1 MPFLKKINLDWDNL
15 SHEDE
20 HQFPF
25 QIPALRS
32 LRSLNLESN
41 VTFLTG
47 ENGSGKSTLLESIG
61 LCCGFS
67 IIGGK
72 DLVIQKEKDNVSL
85 ASIMK
90 LSWMPKVNSGFY
102 FRAETFD
109 AFANYIDE
117 LADDPFIGES
127 AYGPYGGKSLN
138 ERSHGQAFLT
148 FFNNRLDKKGLY
160 LLDEPES
167 ALSPQSQLAFM
178 RLIREMEQNGQ
189 AQFIIATHSP
199 MLMAYPNAQILHFSE
214 SSIDPIEYEETEHYS
229 LTRDFLNHR
238 ERYFD
243 MLFSDDE

>member
-1 MPFLKKINLDWDNL
+1 MSFLKRISLNWDSL

-25 QIPALRS
+25 QMPALRS
-32 LRSLNLESN
+32 ISTLSFESN

-61 LCCGFS
+61 LSCGFS

-72 DLVIQKEKDNVSL
+72 DLVIQKEKDNTLL

-90 LSWMPKVNSGFY
+90 LSWMPKVNNGFY

-117 LADDPFIGES
+117 LADDPFVGKS
-127 AYGPYGGKSLN
+127 AYSPYGGKSLN

-167 ALSPQSQLAFM
+167 ALSPQSQLSFL
-178 RLIREMEQNGQ
+178 RLIWEMEQSGQ

-199 MLMAYPNAQILHFSE
+199 MLMAYPHAQILHFSE
-214 SSIDPIEYEETEHYS
+214 SSIAPIEYEDTEHYS

-238 ERYFD
+238 DRYFN

>member
-1 MPFLKKINLDWDNL
+1 MSFLKRISLNWDSL

-32 LRSLNLESN
+32 LNTLHLESN

-61 LCCGFS
+61 LSCGFS

-72 DLVIQKEKDNVSL
+72 DLVIQKEKDNTSL

-90 LSWMPKVNSGFY
+90 LSWMPKVNHGFY

-117 LADDPFIGES
+117 LADDPSVGRS

-167 ALSPQSQLAFM
+167 ALSPQSQLSFL
-178 RLIREMEQNGQ
+178 RLIWEMEQSGQ

-199 MLMAYPNAQILHFSE
+199 MLMAYPHAQILHFSE
-214 SSIDPIEYEETEHYS
+214 SSIDPIEYEDTEHYS

-243 MLFSDDE
+243 MLFTDDE

>member
-1 MPFLKKINLDWDNL
+1 MPFLKRIDLDWDNVPP
-15 SHEDE
+15 EDE

-25 QIPALRS
+25 QMPVLRS
-32 LRSLNLESN
+32 LSTLHLESN

-61 LCCGFS
+61 LKCGFS

-72 DLVIQKEKDNVSL
+72 DLVISKKKDNVSL

-117 LADDPFIGES
+117 LAEDPFVGRS

-167 ALSPQSQLAFM
+167 ALSPQSQLSFL
-178 RLIREMEQNGQ
+178 RLIWELEQSGQ

-199 MLMAYPNAQILHFSE
+199 ILMAYPHAQILHFSE
-214 SSIDPIEYEETEHYS
+214 SSIEPIQYEETENYS

-238 ERYFD
+238 DRYFN